1 MLFYINLVKLEIVR
15 LLGKQELHSF
25 RDGWSRFE
33 RERERERVQCGV
45 SGTVI
50 LILTICVKYSSCD

>member
-33 RERERERVQCGV
+33 RERERVQCGV

-50 LILTICVKYSSCD
+50 LILPICVKYSSCD

>member
-33 RERERERVQCGV
+33 RERE
-45 SGTVI
+45 STVWSKWHGHFDI
-50 LILTICVKYSSCD
+50 TNLC